1 MTDISII
8 FGTYNR
14 LDLLQ
19 RCVQSIRRNVGKAS
33 YEIVVTDG
41 GSLDGSVQWLRTQL
55 DCSVFVEPERKG
67 AVSAFNDAF
76 ARSCGRY
83 VLALNDDVEVL
94 GKNTLELAMRRL
106 DENPVVG
113 QLAFAYAEAK
123 CIVPDFRTYTM
134 CRRTYA
140 NIGMIRR
147 RVADKIVEIQ
157 GGFWNPLYHTY
168 AADTEL
174 SCWVW
179 RLGWDV
185 AECLDFRCLD
195 HLAQDEL
202 RASNNSGR
210 NKQDG
215 MLCHARWPDHRY
227 IESMGPEPLVTPREL
242 GVLRT
247 WEEEKRTC
255 PDCRSG
261 IKRNIP
267 CPLHGRWSLEWRRQA
282 RNNRRG

>member
-1 MTDISII
+1 MTDLSII

-14 LDLLQ
+14 LSLLQ
-19 RCVQSIRRNVGKAS
+19 QCVQSIRRNVGECS
-33 YEIVVTDG
+33 YEIIVTDG
-41 GSLDGSVQWLRTQL
+41 GSTDGTREWLKSQL
-55 DCSVFVEPERKG
+55 DCAEEQEAERKG
-67 AVSAFNDAF
+67 AVSAFNAAY

-94 GKNTLELAMRRL
+94 GKNTLELAVRRL
-106 DENPVVG
+106 DEDHAIG
-113 QLAFAYAEAK
+113 QLAFAYAYARD
-123 CIVPDFRTYTM
+123 ILPDFRTYTM

-147 RVADKIVEIQ
+147 SVADKIAEIQ
-157 GGFWNPLYHTY
+157 GGFWNPIYHTY

-185 AECLDFRCLD
+185 ADCADFRCLD

-210 NKQDG
+210 NQQDG

-227 IESMGPEPLVTPREL
+227 VESMGPEPLVGSREL
-242 GVLRT
+242 QVLRL
-247 WEEEKRTC
+247 WEDEKRGC
-255 PDCRSG
+255 PLCRAG
-261 IKRNIP
+261 IKRSRP
-267 CPLHGRWSLEWRRQA
+267 CPQHGRWSISHRR
-282 RNNRRG
+282 NRR